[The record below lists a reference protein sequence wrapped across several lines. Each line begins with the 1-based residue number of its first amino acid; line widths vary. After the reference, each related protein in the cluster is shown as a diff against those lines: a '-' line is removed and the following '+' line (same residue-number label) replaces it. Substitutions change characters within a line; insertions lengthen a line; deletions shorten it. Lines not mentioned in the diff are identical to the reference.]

1 MIQKAKQADGD
12 IGVVLCDC
20 GGTLRDRLD
29 FEKLQKALEQEPLVA
44 KVKCCSH
51 FCKGD
56 ECTRTIKSLTTKQVN
71 RVVIAAC
78 DVENFDKILR
88 EAAVK
93 ENLNEG
99 LLWCVNIREHCGW
112 VTSELKAATDK
123 AIDLLTAAVRRVKL
137 ASATKTKKTDVN
149 QDVLVLGGGVAAM
162 QTAVGLSEL
171 GHHVTVINSR
181 EKLGGLAGKMP
192 EFYAYVASDSNEA
205 ERLVKN
211 RINQLIERINNDK
224 QIAVVNSA
232 SLESVKGNLGNFAVI
247 VNSDGSKKTIPA
259 GAIVLATGSAPSP
272 LGEQVAKFFWKG
284 GQIPKRIAI
293 VLDVLSEQGRDISA
307 QALSAAELLAGRF
320 GTEVKLYCHNIR
332 VAATGLETLYQ
343 RARDAGVVVVKY
355 EKPPVISN
363 EGTKKIVCVEEPLIG
378 VKICN
383 EFDMVITADAPAG
396 NGELL
401 EVIEGLRA
409 GPEGALQVDNVWFQP
424 TKTNREGIF
433 TAGSVRSNSELRA
446 AQADGLAAANEIHEL
461 LKNKQVEV
469 FDDAAIVDADKCVLC
484 LTCMR
489 ICPHGA
495 VSIDIENKTT
505 SVSAVTCQR
514 CGICA
519 AQCPAGA
526 IQLPHYTDEQISAEV
541 GDRPQITVFACENSA
556 LPAATAAGINGSQY
570 PADTR
575 LIRVPCAGKVD
586 PRQILQALENGAEK
600 VLVLGCHPES
610 CQYLSGSSR
619 AKKKIE
625 RINNTLEKAR
635 IDKGKVVFGPLA
647 SVEPAKFLE
656 YVKE

>member
-1 MIQKAKQADGD
+1 MIQKAKQADSD

-20 GGTLRDRLD
+20 GGTLRERLD
-29 FEKLQKALEQEPLVA
+29 FEKLQKHLEQEPLVA
-44 KVKCCSH
+44 KVKCCSN

-56 ECTRTIKSLTTKQVN
+56 ECTRTIKSLITKQVN

-78 DVENFDKILR
+78 DAENFDKILR
-88 EAAVK
+88 EATVK

-112 VTSELKAATDK
+112 VTSGLKAATDK
-123 AIDLLTAAVRRVKL
+123 AIDLLTAAVRRIKL
-137 ASATKTKKTDVN
+137 ASATKKKKTDVN

-171 GHHVTVINSR
+171 GHQVTVINSR
-181 EKLGGLAGKMP
+181 EKLGGLAGKWP
-192 EFYAYVASDSNEA
+192 EFYAYVASDSSEA
-205 ERLVKN
+205 ERLVQN

-224 QIAVVNSA
+224 QIAVLNSA
-232 SLESVKGNLGNFAVI
+232 SLELVKGDFGNFAVI
-247 VNSDGSKKTIPA
+247 VNSNGSKKTLPA

-272 LGEQVAKFFWKG
+272 LGEQVAKFFWNRE
-284 GQIPKRIAI
+284 QIPKRIAI

-343 RARDAGVVVVKY
+343 RARNAGVVVVKY
-355 EKPPVISN
+355 EKPPVISS

-378 VKICN
+378 VKICD

-396 NGELL
+396 SGELIR
-401 EVIEGLRA
+401 VIEGLRA

-433 TAGSVRSNSELRA
+433 TAGSARGNSELRT

-495 VSIDIENKTT
+495 VSIDIENKTA

-526 IQLPHYTDEQISAEV
+526 IQLPRYTDGQISAEV
-541 GDRPQITVFACENSA
+541 GDRARITVFACENSA
-556 LPAATAAGINGSQY
+556 WPAATAAGINGAQY
-570 PADTR
+570 SENIR

-586 PRQILQALENGAEK
+586 VRQVLEALENGAEK
-600 VLVLGCHPES
+600 VLILGCHPES
-610 CQYLSGSSR
+610 CQYLNGSSR
-619 AKKKIE
+619 AKKKIGW
-625 RINNTLEKAR
+625 INNTLEKAGV
-635 IDKGKVVFGPLA
+635 DKGKVIFGSLA
-647 SVEPAKFLE
+647 SVEPSKFLE